1 MKRFLHIIIL
11 YSICVGAFAQSKEF
25 DNVFRACTLAQS
37 SMSDGVGSQSE
48 IKEASSLLTST
59 KWSPLI
65 LQQDNKKAEA
75 AIKNH
80 MVFSPEFLKDVAD
93 NRKVYKKAKQYAE
106 EQNVSQRGGNVQLC
120 TKCIKAKQKMTY
132 YVRGNGGKPMNIA
145 AVAEVNGLINLS
157 VVVKDSKGKET
168 PYKINSDE
176 YKGASIRKL
185 PTINLP
191 KGYSYVYITI
201 ENKSDKDKSVAI
213 IVE

>member
-1 MKRFLHIIIL
+1 MKRIVHLIL
-11 YSICVGAFAQSKEF
+11 FCSICVGAFGQSKEF
-25 DNVFRACTLAQS
+25 ENVFRACTLAQS

-48 IKEASSLLTST
+48 IKEACDLLTST
-59 KWSPLI
+59 DWSPLI
-65 LQQDNKKAEA
+65 LQQDSKNAEA
-75 AIKNH
+75 TMKNH
-80 MVFSPEFLKDVAD
+80 MVFSPEFLKDVAE

-106 EQNVSQRGGNVQLC
+106 EQIAQQRGGSVQLC

-132 YVRGNGGKPMNIA
+132 YIRGNGKPINIA

-157 VVVKDSKGKET
+157 VIVKDGKGQET

-176 YKGASIRKL
+176 YKGASTRRL

>member
-1 MKRFLHIIIL
+1 MKRILHLIL
-11 YSICVGAFAQSKEF
+11 LCGICVGAFGQSKEF
-25 DNVFRACTLAQS
+25 ENVFRACRLAQS

-48 IKEASSLLTST
+48 IIEACSLLTST
-59 KWSPLI
+59 EWSPLI
-65 LQQDNKKAEA
+65 LQQDSKIFEA
-75 AIKNH
+75 AMKNH
-80 MVFSPEFLKDVAD
+80 MVFSPKFLKDVAD

-106 EQNVSQRGGNVQLC
+106 EQNAQQRGGNVQLC
-120 TKCIKAKQKMTY
+120 TKCIRAKKKMTY
-132 YVRGNGGKPMNIA
+132 YIRGNGKPINIA

-157 VVVKDSKGKET
+157 VIVKDDKGKET

-176 YKGASIRKL
+176 YKGASTRRL

-201 ENKSDKDKSVAI
+201 ENKTDKDKSVAI

>member
-1 MKRFLHIIIL
+1 MKRILHLIL
-11 YSICVGAFAQSKEF
+11 LCSICMGAMGQSKEF
-25 DNVFRACTLAQS
+25 ENVFWACTLAQS

-48 IKEASSLLTST
+48 IKEACSLLTST
-59 KWSPLI
+59 EWSPLI
-65 LQQDNKKAEA
+65 LQQDSKNAEA
-75 AIKNH
+75 AMKNH
-80 MVFSPEFLKDVAD
+80 MVFSPEFLKDVAE

-106 EQNVSQRGGNVQLC
+106 EQMAQQRGGSVQLC

-132 YVRGNGGKPMNIA
+132 YIRGNGKPINIA
-145 AVAEVNGLINLS
+145 AVAEVNGLIDLS

-176 YKGASIRKL
+176 YKGASTRRL

-191 KGYSYVYITI
+191 KGYSYVYITF

>member
-1 MKRFLHIIIL
+1 MKRILHLIL
-11 YSICVGAFAQSKEF
+11 LCGICVGAFGQSKEF
-25 DNVFRACTLAQS
+25 ENVFRACTLAQS

-48 IKEASSLLTST
+48 IKEACDLLTST
-59 KWSPLI
+59 DWSPLI
-65 LQQDNKKAEA
+65 LQQDSKNAEA
-75 AIKNH
+75 AMKNH

-106 EQNVSQRGGNVQLC
+106 EQIAQQRGGSVQLC

-132 YVRGNGGKPMNIA
+132 YIRGNGKPINIA

-157 VVVKDSKGKET
+157 VIVKDGKGQET

-176 YKGASIRKL
+176 YKGASTRRL
-185 PTINLP
+185 PTIHLP

>member
-1 MKRFLHIIIL
+1 MKRILHLIL
-11 YSICVGAFAQSKEF
+11 LCSICVGAFGQSKEF
-25 DNVFRACTLAQS
+25 ENVFRACTLAQS

-48 IKEASSLLTST
+48 IKEACSLLTST
-59 KWSPLI
+59 DWSPLI
-65 LQQDNKKAEA
+65 LQQDSKNAEA
-75 AIKNH
+75 AMKNH
-80 MVFSPEFLKDVAD
+80 MVFSPEFLKDVAE

-106 EQNVSQRGGNVQLC
+106 EQMAQQRGGSVQLC

-132 YVRGNGGKPMNIA
+132 YIRGNGKPINIA
-145 AVAEVNGLINLS
+145 AVTEVNGLINLS
-157 VVVKDSKGKET
+157 VIVKDGKGKET

-176 YKGASIRKL
+176 YKGASTRRL
-185 PTINLP
+185 PTIHLP

>member
-1 MKRFLHIIIL
+1 MKRILHLIL
-11 YSICVGAFAQSKEF
+11 LCSICTGAFGQSKEF
-25 DNVFRACTLAQS
+25 ENVFRACTLAQS

-48 IKEASSLLTST
+48 IKEACSLLTST
-59 KWSPLI
+59 EWSPLI
-65 LQQDNKKAEA
+65 LQQDSKNAEA
-75 AIKNH
+75 AMKNH

-106 EQNVSQRGGNVQLC
+106 EQMAQQRGCSVQLC

-132 YVRGNGGKPMNIA
+132 YIRGNGKSINIA

-157 VVVKDSKGKET
+157 VIVKDGKGQET

-176 YKGASIRKL
+176 YKGASTRRL

>member
-1 MKRFLHIIIL
+1 MKRILHFIL
-11 YSICVGAFAQSKEF
+11 LCGICVSAFGQSKEF
-25 DNVFRACTLAQS
+25 ENVFRACTLAQS

-48 IKEASSLLTST
+48 IKEACNLLTST
-59 KWSPLI
+59 DWSPLI
-65 LQQDNKKAEA
+65 LQQDGKNAEA
-75 AIKNH
+75 AMKNH

-93 NRKVYKKAKQYAE
+93 NRKVYKKAKKYAE
-106 EQNVSQRGGNVQLC
+106 EQNAQQRGGDVQLC

-132 YVRGNGGKPMNIA
+132 YIRSNGKPMNIA

-157 VVVKDSKGKET
+157 VTVKEGKGKET

-176 YKGASIRKL
+176 YKGASARRL

-201 ENKSDKDKSVAI
+201 ENKTDKDKSVAI
-213 IVE
+213 IIE

>member
-1 MKRFLHIIIL
+1 MKRIIHLIL
-11 YSICVGAFAQSKEF
+11 LCSICVDAFGQSKEF
-25 DNVFRACTLAQS
+25 ENVFRACTLAQS
-37 SMSDGVGSQSE
+37 SMSDGIGSQLE
-48 IKEASSLLTST
+48 IKEACSLLTST
-59 KWSPLI
+59 DWSPLI
-65 LQQDNKKAEA
+65 LQKNSKNAEA
-75 AIKNH
+75 TMKNH
-80 MVFSPEFLKDVAD
+80 MVFSPEFFKDVAD

-106 EQNVSQRGGNVQLC
+106 EQMAQQRGGNVQLC

-132 YVRGNGGKPMNIA
+132 YIRGNGNSINIA

-157 VVVKDSKGKET
+157 VIVKDSKGKET

-176 YKGASIRKL
+176 YKGASTRRL

>member
-1 MKRFLHIIIL
+1 MKKILHVIL
-11 YSICVGAFAQSKEF
+11 LCGICVGAFGQSKEF
-25 DNVFRACTLAQS
+25 ENVFRACTLAQS

-48 IKEASSLLTST
+48 IKEACSLLTST
-59 KWSPLI
+59 DWSPLI
-65 LQQDNKKAEA
+65 LQRDGKNAEA
-75 AIKNH
+75 AMKNH

-106 EQNVSQRGGNVQLC
+106 EQNAQQRGGNVQLC

-132 YVRGNGGKPMNIA
+132 YIRGNGKPICIA

-157 VVVKDSKGKET
+157 AIVKDSLGKET

-176 YKGASIRKL
+176 YKGASARRL

>member
-1 MKRFLHIIIL
+1 MKRILHLIL
-11 YSICVGAFAQSKEF
+11 LCCICVGAFGQSKEF
-25 DNVFRACTLAQS
+25 ENVFRACTLAQS

-48 IKEASSLLTST
+48 IKEACSLLTST
-59 KWSPLI
+59 EWSPLI
-65 LQQDNKKAEA
+65 LQQDSKNAEA
-75 AIKNH
+75 AMKNH
-80 MVFSPEFLKDVAD
+80 MVFSPEFLKDVAE

-106 EQNVSQRGGNVQLC
+106 EQMAQQRGGSVQLC

-132 YVRGNGGKPMNIA
+132 YIRGNGKPINIA
-145 AVAEVNGLINLS
+145 AVTEVNGLINLG
-157 VVVKDSKGKET
+157 VVVRDSKGRET

-176 YKGASIRKL
+176 YKGAPTRRL

>member
-1 MKRFLHIIIL
+1 MKKILHLIL
-11 YSICVGAFAQSKEF
+11 LCSICMGAFGQSKEF
-25 DNVFRACTLAQS
+25 ENVFRACTLAQS

-48 IKEASSLLTST
+48 IKEACSLLTST
-59 KWSPLI
+59 EWSPLI
-65 LQQDNKKAEA
+65 LQQDSKNAEA
-75 AIKNH
+75 AMKNH

-106 EQNVSQRGGNVQLC
+106 EQMAQQRGGSVQLC

-132 YVRGNGGKPMNIA
+132 YIRGNGLPINIA

-157 VVVKDSKGKET
+157 AIVKDGKGQET

-176 YKGASIRKL
+176 YKGASTRRL

>member
-1 MKRFLHIIIL
+1 MKRLLHIILL
-11 YSICVGAFAQSKEF
+11 YCICAGAFAQSKEF
-25 DNVFRACTLAQS
+25 ENVFRACSLAQS

-48 IKEASSLLTST
+48 IKEACNLLTST
-59 KWSPLI
+59 DWAPLI
-65 LQQDNKKAEA
+65 LQQDSKKAEA
-75 AIKNH
+75 AMKNH

-93 NRKVYKKAKQYAE
+93 NRKVYKKAKQYAK
-106 EQNVSQRGGNVQLC
+106 EQNASQRGGNVQLC

-132 YVRGNGGKPMNIA
+132 FVRGNGKPINIA
-145 AVAEVNGLINLS
+145 AVAEVNGLINLN
-157 VVVKDSKGKET
+157 VVVKDNKGNET

-201 ENKSDKDKSVAI
+201 ENKTDKDKSVAI

>member
-1 MKRFLHIIIL
+1 MKRIVHLIL
-11 YSICVGAFAQSKEF
+11 LCSICMGAMGQSKEF
-25 DNVFRACTLAQS
+25 ENVFRACTLAQS

-48 IKEASSLLTST
+48 IREACSLLTST
-59 KWSPLI
+59 DWSPLI
-65 LQQDNKKAEA
+65 LQQDSKNAEA
-75 AIKNH
+75 TMKNH
-80 MVFSPEFLKDVAD
+80 MVFSPEFLKDVAE

-106 EQNVSQRGGNVQLC
+106 EQIAQQRGGSVQLC

-132 YVRGNGGKPMNIA
+132 YIRGNGKPINIA

-157 VVVKDSKGKET
+157 VIVKDGKGQET

-176 YKGASIRKL
+176 FKGASTRRL
-185 PTINLP
+185 PTIKLP

>member
-1 MKRFLHIIIL
+1 MKRILHLIL
-11 YSICVGAFAQSKEF
+11 LCSICVGAFGQSKEF
-25 DNVFRACTLAQS
+25 ENVFRACTLAQS

-48 IKEASSLLTST
+48 IKEACSLLTST
-59 KWSPLI
+59 DWSPLI
-65 LQQDNKKAEA
+65 LQQESKNAEA
-75 AIKNH
+75 AMKNH
-80 MVFSPEFLKDVAD
+80 MVFSPKFLKDVAD

-106 EQNVSQRGGNVQLC
+106 EQNAQQRGGNVQLC

-132 YVRGNGGKPMNIA
+132 YIRFSAKPINIA

-157 VVVKDSKGKET
+157 AIVKDSKGKET

-176 YKGASIRKL
+176 YKGASTRRL

-201 ENKSDKDKSVAI
+201 ENKTDKDKSVAI

>member
-1 MKRFLHIIIL
+1 MKRILHLIL
-11 YSICVGAFAQSKEF
+11 LCSICVGAMGQSKEF
-25 DNVFRACTLAQS
+25 ENVFRACTLAQS

-48 IKEASSLLTST
+48 IKEACDLLTST
-59 KWSPLI
+59 DWSPLI
-65 LQQDNKKAEA
+65 LQQDSKNAEA
-75 AIKNH
+75 AMKNH
-80 MVFSPEFLKDVAD
+80 MVFSPEFLKDVVD
-93 NRKVYKKAKQYAE
+93 NHKVYKKAKEYAE
-106 EQNVSQRGGNVQLC
+106 QQDAQQRGGSVQLC

-132 YVRGNGGKPMNIA
+132 YIRGNGKPINIA

-157 VVVKDSKGKET
+157 VIVKDGKGQET

-176 YKGASIRKL
+176 YKGASTRRL

>member
-1 MKRFLHIIIL
+1 MKRILHLIL
-11 YSICVGAFAQSKEF
+11 FCSICVGAFGQSREF
-25 DNVFRACTLAQS
+25 ENVFRACTLAQS
-37 SMSDGVGSQSE
+37 SMSDGIGSQSE
-48 IKEASSLLTST
+48 LKEACSLLTST
-59 KWSPLI
+59 DWSPLI
-65 LQQDNKKAEA
+65 LQQETKKAEA
-75 AIKNH
+75 SMKNH

-106 EQNVSQRGGNVQLC
+106 EQNAQQRGGDVQLC

-132 YVRGNGGKPMNIA
+132 YIRGNGKPMNIA

-157 VVVKDSKGKET
+157 VIVKDAKGKET

-176 YKGASIRKL
+176 YKGAPTRRL
-185 PTINLP
+185 PTISLP

-201 ENKSDKDKSVAI
+201 ENKTDKDKSVAI

>member
-1 MKRFLHIIIL
+1 MKRVLHLIL
-11 YSICVGAFAQSKEF
+11 LCSICVGAMGQSTEF
-25 DNVFRACTLAQS
+25 ENVFRACTLAQS

-48 IKEASSLLTST
+48 IKEACSLLTST
-59 KWSPLI
+59 EWSPLI
-65 LQQDNKKAEA
+65 LQQDSKNAEA
-75 AIKNH
+75 SMKNH

-106 EQNVSQRGGNVQLC
+106 EQMAQQRGGSVQLC

-132 YVRGNGGKPMNIA
+132 YIRGNGKPINIA
-145 AVAEVNGLINLS
+145 AVAEVNGLVNLS
-157 VVVKDSKGKET
+157 AMVKDSKGKET

-176 YKGASIRKL
+176 YKGASTRRL
-185 PTINLP
+185 PTVNLP

>member
-1 MKRFLHIIIL
+1 MKRLLHLIL
-11 YSICVGAFAQSKEF
+11 LCSICVGAFGQSKEF
-25 DNVFRACTLAQS
+25 ENVLRACTLAQS

-48 IKEASSLLTST
+48 IKEACSLLTST
-59 KWSPLI
+59 DWSPLI
-65 LQQDNKKAEA
+65 LQQESKNAEA
-75 AIKNH
+75 SMKNH
-80 MVFSPEFLKDVAD
+80 MVFSPKFLKDVAD

-106 EQNVSQRGGNVQLC
+106 EQNAQQRGGNVQLC

-132 YVRGNGGKPMNIA
+132 YIRGNGKPINIA

-157 VVVKDSKGKET
+157 AIVKDSKGKET

-176 YKGASIRKL
+176 YRGASTRRL

-201 ENKSDKDKSVAI
+201 ENKTDKDKSVAI

>member
-1 MKRFLHIIIL
+1 MKRILHLIL
-11 YSICVGAFAQSKEF
+11 LCSICVAVFGQSKEF
-25 DNVFRACTLAQS
+25 ENVFRACTLAQS
-37 SMSDGVGSQSE
+37 SMSDGIGSQSE
-48 IKEASSLLTST
+48 LKEACSLLTST
-59 KWSPLI
+59 DWSPLI
-65 LQQDNKKAEA
+65 LQQDCKNAEA
-75 AIKNH
+75 TMKNH

-106 EQNVSQRGGNVQLC
+106 EQNAQQRGGNVQLC

-132 YVRGNGGKPMNIA
+132 YIRGNGKPINIA
-145 AVAEVNGLINLS
+145 AVAEINGLINLN
-157 VVVKDSKGKET
+157 VIVKDGKGKES

-176 YKGASIRKL
+176 YKGASARRL

-201 ENKSDKDKSVAI
+201 ENKTDKDKSVAI

>member
-1 MKRFLHIIIL
+1 MKRVLHLIL
-11 YSICVGAFAQSKEF
+11 LCSICVGAMGQSKEF
-25 DNVFRACTLAQS
+25 ENVFRACTLAQS
-37 SMSDGVGSQSE
+37 SMSDGIGSQSE
-48 IKEASSLLTST
+48 IKEACGLLTST
-59 KWSPLI
+59 DWSPLI
-65 LQQDNKKAEA
+65 LQQESKNAEA
-75 AIKNH
+75 AMKNH
-80 MVFSPEFLKDVAD
+80 LVFSPEFLKDVAE

-106 EQNVSQRGGNVQLC
+106 EQIAQQRGGSVQLC

-132 YVRGNGGKPMNIA
+132 YIRGNGKPINIA

-157 VVVKDSKGKET
+157 VIVKDGKGQET

-176 YKGASIRKL
+176 YKGASTRRL

>member
-1 MKRFLHIIIL
+1 MKRILHLIL
-11 YSICVGAFAQSKEF
+11 LCGICVGAFGQSKEF
-25 DNVFRACTLAQS
+25 ENVFRACTLAQS
-37 SMSDGVGSQSE
+37 SMSDGIGSQSE
-48 IKEASSLLTST
+48 IKEACSLLTST
-59 KWSPLI
+59 EWSPLI
-65 LQQDNKKAEA
+65 LQQDSKNAEA
-75 AIKNH
+75 TMKNH

-106 EQNVSQRGGNVQLC
+106 EQMAQQRGGSVQLC

-132 YVRGNGGKPMNIA
+132 YIRGNGKPINIA
-145 AVAEVNGLINLS
+145 AVTEVNGLINLG
-157 VVVKDSKGKET
+157 VVVRDSKGRET

-176 YKGASIRKL
+176 YKGAPTRRL

>member
-1 MKRFLHIIIL
+1 MKRVLHLIL
-11 YSICVGAFAQSKEF
+11 LCSICVGAMGQSKEF
-25 DNVFRACTLAQS
+25 ENVFRACTLAQS

-48 IKEASSLLTST
+48 IKEACDLLTST
-59 KWSPLI
+59 DWSPLI
-65 LQQDNKKAEA
+65 LQKNSKNAEA
-75 AIKNH
+75 TMKNH
-80 MVFSPEFLKDVAD
+80 MVFSPEFFKDVAD
-93 NRKVYKKAKQYAE
+93 NRKVYKKAKKYAE
-106 EQNVSQRGGNVQLC
+106 EQNAQQRGGNVLLC

-132 YVRGNGGKPMNIA
+132 YIRGNGKPINIA

-157 VVVKDSKGKET
+157 VIVKDSKGKET

-176 YKGASIRKL
+176 YKGASTRRL

>member
-1 MKRFLHIIIL
+1 MKRIL
-11 YSICVGAFAQSKEF
+11 QLILLCSICVGAFGQSKEF
-25 DNVFRACTLAQS
+25 ENVFRSCKLTQS

-48 IKEASSLLTST
+48 LKEACSLLTST
-59 KWSPLI
+59 DWSPLI
-65 LQQDNKKAEA
+65 LQQDSKNAEA
-75 AIKNH
+75 AMKNH

-93 NRKVYKKAKQYAE
+93 NRKVYKKAKKYAE
-106 EQNVSQRGGNVQLC
+106 EQNAQQRGGNVQLC

-132 YVRGNGGKPMNIA
+132 YIRGNGKPINIA

-157 VVVKDSKGKET
+157 VTVKDGKGQET

-176 YKGASIRKL
+176 YKGASTRRL

>member
-1 MKRFLHIIIL
+1 MKRIL
-11 YSICVGAFAQSKEF
+11 QLILLCSICVGAFGQSKEF
-25 DNVFRACTLAQS
+25 ENVFRACKLAQS

-48 IKEASSLLTST
+48 IKEACNLLIST
-59 KWSPLI
+59 DWSPLI
-65 LQQDNKKAEA
+65 LQQDSKNAEA
-75 AIKNH
+75 AMKNH

-93 NRKVYKKAKQYAE
+93 DHKVYKKAKQYAE
-106 EQNVSQRGGNVQLC
+106 EQNAQQRGGNVQLC

-132 YVRGNGGKPMNIA
+132 YIRGNGKPVNIA

-157 VVVKDSKGKET
+157 VTVKDGKGKET

-176 YKGASIRKL
+176 YKGASTRRM

-201 ENKSDKDKSVAI
+201 ENKTDKDKSVAI

>member
-1 MKRFLHIIIL
+1 MKRILHLIL
-11 YSICVGAFAQSKEF
+11 LCGICVGAFGQSKEF
-25 DNVFRACTLAQS
+25 ENVFRACRLAQS

-48 IKEASSLLTST
+48 IIEACSLLTST
-59 KWSPLI
+59 EWSPLI
-65 LQQDNKKAEA
+65 LQQDSKKFEA
-75 AIKNH
+75 AMKNH
-80 MVFSPEFLKDVAD
+80 MVFSPKFLKDVAD

-106 EQNVSQRGGNVQLC
+106 EQNAQQRGGNVQLC

-132 YVRGNGGKPMNIA
+132 YIRGNGKPINIA
-145 AVAEVNGLINLS
+145 AVAEINGLINLN
-157 VVVKDSKGKET
+157 VIVKDGKGKET

-176 YKGASIRKL
+176 YKGASARRL

-201 ENKSDKDKSVAI
+201 ENKTDKDKSVAI